1 MGRNIGEL
9 QEIATMSDEDIKK
22 SITEKSGDNIGGFIN
37 LVEYKESFFTK
48 VISKETFLRD

>member
-1 MGRNIGEL
+1 
-9 QEIATMSDEDIKK
+9 MSDEDIKK

-48 VISKETFLRD
+48 VISKIKNFFARLVG